1 MPRPETLVTHLVW
14 KFRGEMTLKGVGK
27 NPYLAGAAAHTD
39 AQLRSL
45 QKQADANKIIYY
57 SFTNG
62 SDIKVKDNGKETH
75 AVNLTFV
82 TTQDTSAMFL
92 AQVLL
97 TAEPDTEVV
106 KLPVT
111 GDTAS
116 DFGGTATPEQDA
128 ALTLT
133 VRYYLDNVLI
143 DSFTP
148 AQRLVR
154 GAHALALF
162 YPFPDLEGAASHRWS
177 VRLLCAGGGVKI
189 GKGRSVL
196 PSPARA
202 WRWATPGTAR
212 WSLRSWVGPPDPDAC
227 GPQGAGH
234 SGRHPG
240 RHAEAHR

>member
-1 MPRPETLVTHLVW
+1 MQLPETLVTHLVW

-27 NPYLAGAAAHTD
+27 NPYLAGAATHTD

-45 QKQADANKIIYY
+45 QKQAGANKIIYY

-62 SDIKVKDNGKETH
+62 SDIKVKDNGKETN

-97 TAEPDTEVV
+97 TAEPDAEVV

-111 GDTAS
+111 GDTSS
-116 DFGGTATPEQDA
+116 DFEGAATLEQDA

-162 YPFPDLEGAASHRWS
+162 YPFPA
-177 VRLLCAGGGVKI
+177 
-189 GKGRSVL
+189 
-196 PSPARA
+196 
-202 WRWATPGTAR
+202 
-212 WSLRSWVGPPDPDAC
+212 
-227 GPQGAGH
+227 
-234 SGRHPG
+234 
-240 RHAEAHR
+240 